1 MEMLVS
7 LAIMTII
14 FLGLQSA
21 AMLAGKTAPDGRDS
35 RSATVNASRALD
47 MISNDLRWATSIL
60 SSTPTAVQF
69 TVPDRDGDGNAET
82 IRYAWSGIPGDPL
95 TRQQNGGAAVAILAK
110 VQDFQLSY
118 DKRASS
124 VSGAPGQGAEI
135 LLASA
140 DGTSGLGD
148 EAITATN
155 WTGQFFLPQLPAG
168 TTGWKITRVKFRA
181 KVYGMPT
188 GTTYVQIRTASCGL
202 PDSTVLDQAVMLES
216 NLTSGYT
223 WQEFCFTAVPNL
235 SPNTGACLVFQWV
248 SGITS
253 CDVEHCAA
261 TGSTGGLVSTNNGG
275 SSWAGSTNQDV
286 RCYIYGTA
294 TTPGGPVVQYALT
307 NVRCSVRTGQDSS
320 SYAHAS
326 IRVLNQPQVAGP

>member
-21 AMLAGKTAPDGRDS
+21 AMLAGRTVPDGRDS
-35 RSATVNASRALD
+35 RTATVNASRALD
-47 MISNDLRWATSIL
+47 MISNDLAWATSIL
-60 SSTPTAVQF
+60 SATPTAVRF
-69 TVPDRDGDGNAET
+69 TVPDRNGDGNAET

-124 VSGAPGQGAEI
+124 VSGPAGQGAEI

-140 DGTSGLGD
+140 DSTTNLGND
-148 EAITATN
+148 TITAN
-155 WTGQFFLPQLPAG
+155 GWVGQVIRPQLPAG
-168 TTGWKITRVKFRA
+168 TTGWKVTRVKFRA
-181 KVYGMPT
+181 RVN
-188 GTTYVQIRTASCGL
+188 GTALGSTYVQIRTATCGL

-216 NLTSGYT
+216 TLAAGYA
-223 WQEFCFTAVPNL
+223 WQEFCFTGVPSL
-235 SPNTGACLVFQWV
+235 SPNTQACLVFQLA
-248 SGITS
+248 SGVAS
-253 CDVEHCAA
+253 CDVEHCGAA
-261 TGSTGGLVSTNNGG
+261 GSTGCLVSTNNGG
-275 SSWAGSTNQDV
+275 SSWTVSANQDV
-286 RCYIYGTA
+286 RCYIYGVA

-326 IRVLNQPQVAGP
+326 VRVLNQPQVTGP